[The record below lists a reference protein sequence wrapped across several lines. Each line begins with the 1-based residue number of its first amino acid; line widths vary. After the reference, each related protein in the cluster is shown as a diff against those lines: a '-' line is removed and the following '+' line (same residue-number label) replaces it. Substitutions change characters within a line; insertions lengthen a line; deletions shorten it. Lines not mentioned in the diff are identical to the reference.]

1 MPSTSLLLSALF
13 AGVVAVLVTL
23 AIERWGGIHGGVLGT
38 VPSTLVPAGLGIWV
52 ATAGDA
58 EQFQRAM
65 GIVPVGLL
73 LNAGFLWLWRIVP
86 DMLPD
91 WGLGIR
97 LSAITLVTLAA
108 WLACAAAAMVGVD
121 FLLAQGTSSLL
132 IGWLALVLGIIIGVA
147 TCWKHVPAPPGA
159 NPVGPSTLVARGLA
173 ASLAIGIAVHLA
185 GSGDSLASGL
195 MSIFPAIFTTSMVAL
210 WISQGEAVPTGAIG
224 PMMLGAMSVSLYALL
239 IAVFYPMSSSTLTLA
254 GACVAGWLL
263 AVAGVNLPT
272 WLWLRRRAGIATD

>member
-13 AGVVAVLVTL
+13 AGIVAVLVTL

-52 ATAGDA
+52 ATAGDV

-86 DMLPD
+86 DMLPG
-91 WGLGIR
+91 WGLGTR
-97 LSAITLVTLAA
+97 LVAITFITLAV
-108 WLACAAAAMVGVD
+108 WLACAALAMLGVD
-121 FLLAQGTSSLL
+121 FLLGRGTSSLL
-132 IGWLALVLGIIIGVA
+132 IGWLALALGVSIGVA
-147 TCWKHVPAPPGA
+147 TCWKHVPAPPGD
-159 NPVGPSTLVARGLA
+159 NSVGPGTLVARGLA

-185 GSGDSLASGL
+185 GSGDTLASGL

-224 PMMLGAMSVSLYALL
+224 PMMLGAMSVSVYALL
-239 IAVFYPMSSSTLTLA
+239 IAAFYPMSSNMLTLA

-263 AVAGVNLPT
+263 AVAAVNLPT
-272 WLWLRRRAGIATD
+272 WLWLRQRAGIEAD

>member
-13 AGVVAVLVTL
+13 AGIVAVLVTL

-52 ATAGDA
+52 ATGGDV
-58 EQFQRAM
+58 EQFQQAM

-73 LNAGFLWLWRIVP
+73 LNAGFLWLWRIIP
-86 DMLPD
+86 SMLPD
-91 WGLGIR
+91 WGFSTRLTVITVFTLG
-97 LSAITLVTLAA
+97 A
-108 WLACAAAAMVGVD
+108 WLACAAAAMIVVD
-121 FLLAQGTSSLL
+121 SLLAQGTSPLL
-132 IGWLALVLGIIIGVA
+132 IGWLSLLLGVSIGIA
-147 TCWKHVPAPPGA
+147 TCWKHVPAPSGD
-159 NPVGPSTLVARGLA
+159 NSVGPSTLLARGFA

-239 IAVFYPMSSSTLTLA
+239 IALFYPMSSDPLSLA
-254 GACVAGWLL
+254 CACIAGWML
-263 AVAGVNLPT
+263 AVTTVNLPT
-272 WLWLRRRAGIATD
+272 WLWLRRRAESVTN